1 LIFIFLNQTLLLY
14 PKTNKISALIKNTTT
29 WSTRHLKSR
38 PLIRNQTIYSKQV
51 LYYIIPKFYLASM
64 NQCIILTGNQL
75 IVIYSYK
82 YDVKLIDEDHKIIN
96 IYLIYLEAN
105 IYPH

>member
-1 LIFIFLNQTLLLY
+1 
-14 PKTNKISALIKNTTT
+14 
-29 WSTRHLKSR
+29 
-38 PLIRNQTIYSKQV
+38 
-51 LYYIIPKFYLASM
+51 M
-64 NQCIILTGNQL
+64 NQCMILTGNQL

-105 IYPH
+105 LCTLISTKYYTIMYVLYNKA